1 MIESI
6 PRRSSHRAQPT
17 PSHAVRVVPHSDP
30 RIVAGGNRSGPN
42 GESGP
47 ERREPSHAAEGKP
60 RDQMLT
66 SDLGPGGTTILR
78 GPALPTWIRTATGET
93 LVELLERAVARS
105 ADKVALVM
113 RDGDAVERWT
123 YRELAERTG
132 RVASTLE
139 RLGVGPGVRVATWAP
154 NDPWLVAAYFA
165 IWQLG
170 AVVVPLDLR
179 MTPDVAARIGRA
191 AGASLLL
198 AGTSI
203 SVEEAESLEV
213 PVVRVTS
220 EILDPAGSGDAVPSH
235 TAGGP
240 STDRGAGGAV
250 TRDTL
255 AEILF
260 TSGTTS
266 DPKGVMITHGQMIH
280 NARIITLTAGGLR
293 RERALALIPLSH
305 AYGQMVPLFYG
316 LISGSQATYL
326 AAMTPARLIDA
337 LQRDQVTAITVVPQ
351 FLELIMARIESEA
364 RRQGSLDRLRRGRSL
379 ALRLHLPL
387 LVRRRLF
394 GDVLRGL
401 GGHLE
406 TLSCGGSRLPEELQ
420 LAWES
425 IGIRVVQ
432 GYGATECAAIAG
444 HTRQNRR
451 AGTVG
456 PPFTDVEVTI
466 AADGELLA
474 RGPNMTDGYWNRPR
488 EAAEMLAGGWVH
500 TGDAA
505 TIDRHGEVVIL
516 GRTRDRIALPNGLKV
531 YPQDVEDAL
540 LEGDAIRAAV
550 VLEGAPGQLAA
561 VIVPADHGT
570 TDESIDAAV
579 QVANGILAPHQR
591 VRRWRRWPDSD
602 FPRTHPFKVRREQVA
617 GWYLGEVRRTGE
629 GGGAARDRETG

>member
-1 MIESI
+1 
-6 PRRSSHRAQPT
+6 
-17 PSHAVRVVPHSDP
+17 
-30 RIVAGGNRSGPN
+30 
-42 GESGP
+42 
-47 ERREPSHAAEGKP
+47 
-60 RDQMLT
+60 MLT
-66 SDLGPGGTTILR
+66 SDLGPGGATVLR
-78 GPALPTWIRTATGET
+78 GPALPAWIRGVTGET
-93 LVELLERAVARS
+93 LVELLELAVARS
-105 ADKVALVM
+105 SEQVALVM

-123 YRELAERTG
+123 YRELREKTG
-132 RVASTLE
+132 RVADTLE
-139 RLGVGPGVRVATWAP
+139 RLGVGPGVRVVTWAP

-198 AGTSI
+198 AGTSV
-203 SVEEAESLEV
+203 SLEEAESLEV
-213 PVVRVTS
+213 PVVRVTR
-220 EILDPAGSGDAVPSH
+220 EALDSVGDGEAEPSRDP
-235 TAGGP
+235 GGP
-240 STDRGAGGAV
+240 PDRGAGVKV
-250 TRDTL
+250 TPDML

-316 LISGSQATYL
+316 LISGSRATYL

-337 LQRDQVTAITVVPQ
+337 LQRDEITAITVVPQ
-351 FLELIMARIESEA
+351 FLELIMARIEGEA
-364 RRQGSLDRLRRGRSL
+364 RRQGSLGRLRRGRSL

-387 LVRRRLF
+387 AVRRRMF
-394 GDVLRGL
+394 REVLRGI
-401 GGHLE
+401 GARHLE
-406 TLSCGGSRLPEELQ
+406 TLSCGGARLPEELQ

-425 IGIRVVQ
+425 MGVRVVQ

-451 AGTVG
+451 PGTVG
-456 PPFTDVEVTI
+456 PPFADVEITI
-466 AADGELLA
+466 APDGELLA
-474 RGPNMTDGYWNRPR
+474 RGPNMTGGYWNRPR
-488 EAAEMLAGGWVH
+488 ETAEMLAGGWVH

-505 TIDRHGEVVIL
+505 TVDRHGEVVIL

-531 YPQDVEDAL
+531 YPEDVEDAL
-540 LEGDAIRAAV
+540 LEGEAIRAAV

-561 VIVPADHGT
+561 VIVPADHRT

-579 QVANGILAPHQR
+579 QGANGALAPHQR
-591 VRRWRRWPDSD
+591 VRRWRRWPDAD
-602 FPRTHPFKVRREQVA
+602 FPRTHTFKVRRAQVA
-617 GWYLGEVRRTGE
+617 GWYLGEVRRIGE
-629 GGGAARDRETG
+629 DRAASADGETG

>member
-1 MIESI
+1 
-6 PRRSSHRAQPT
+6 
-17 PSHAVRVVPHSDP
+17 
-30 RIVAGGNRSGPN
+30 
-42 GESGP
+42 
-47 ERREPSHAAEGKP
+47 
-60 RDQMLT
+60 MLT
-66 SDLGPGGTTILR
+66 SDQGPGGTTILR
-78 GPALPTWIRTATGET
+78 GPALPTWIRAATGET

-123 YRELAERTG
+123 YRELAEKTG
-132 RVASTLE
+132 RVAGTLE
-139 RLGVGPGVRVATWAP
+139 RLGVGPGVRVVTWAP
-154 NDPWLVAAYFA
+154 NDPWIVAAYFA

-179 MTPDVAARIGRA
+179 MSPDVAARIGRA

-198 AGTSI
+198 AGTSV
-203 SVEEAESLEV
+203 SVEEAESLDV
-213 PVVRVTS
+213 PVVRVTH
-220 EILDPAGSGDAVPSH
+220 EALDPAGGDEAAPAPG
-235 TAGGP
+235 TGGRSVDGEP
-240 STDRGAGGAV
+240 RVVV
-250 TRDTL
+250 TPDML

-293 RERALALIPLSH
+293 HERALALIPLSH

-337 LQRDQVTAITVVPQ
+337 LHRDQVTAITVVPQ
-351 FLELIMARIESEA
+351 FLELIMARIEGEA
-364 RRQGSLDRLRRGRSL
+364 KRQGSLDRLRRGRSL
-379 ALRLHLPL
+379 ALRLRLPL
-387 LVRRRLF
+387 AVRRLLF
-394 GDVLRGL
+394 RDVFRGL

-406 TLSCGGSRLPEELQ
+406 TLSCGGARLPEELQ

-425 IGIRVVQ
+425 MGIRVVQ

-451 AGTVG
+451 PGTVG
-456 PPFTDVEVTI
+456 PPFADVEITI
-466 AADGELLA
+466 APDGELLA
-474 RGPNMTDGYWNRPR
+474 RGPNTTSGYWNRPR
-488 EAAEMLAGGWVH
+488 ETAEMLAGGWVH

-540 LEGDAIRAAV
+540 LQGDAIRAAV
-550 VLEGAPGQLAA
+550 VLEGAPGQIAA
-561 VIVPADHGT
+561 VVVPADHGT
-570 TDESIDAAV
+570 IDESIDAAV
-579 QVANGILAPHQR
+579 QAANGFLAPHQR
-591 VRRWRRWPDSD
+591 VRRWRRWPDAD
-602 FPRTHPFKVRREQVA
+602 FPRTHTLKVRREQVA
-617 GWYLGEVRRTGE
+617 GWYLGEIRRTGE
-629 GGGAARDRETG
+629 GGGAAPDRESG

>member
-1 MIESI
+1 
-6 PRRSSHRAQPT
+6 
-17 PSHAVRVVPHSDP
+17 
-30 RIVAGGNRSGPN
+30 
-42 GESGP
+42 
-47 ERREPSHAAEGKP
+47 
-60 RDQMLT
+60 MLT
-66 SDLGPGGTTILR
+66 SDQEPGGATVLR
-78 GPALPTWIRTATGET
+78 GPALPTWIRGITGET
-93 LVELLERAVARS
+93 LVELLDLAVARS
-105 ADKVALVM
+105 SEQVALVM

-123 YRELAERTG
+123 YRELAEKTA
-132 RVASTLE
+132 RVAGRLGH
-139 RLGVGPGVRVATWAP
+139 LGVGPGVRVVTWAP

-198 AGTSI
+198 AGTSV

-213 PVVRVTS
+213 PVVRVTR
-220 EILDPAGSGDAVPSH
+220 EALGPDGDGGAVPSNAPGVPSADRE
-235 TAGGP
+235 AGVK
-240 STDRGAGGAV
+240 V
-250 TRDTL
+250 TPDML

-266 DPKGVMITHGQMIH
+266 DPKGVTITHGQMIH

-293 RERALALIPLSH
+293 HERALALIPLSH

-316 LISGSQATYL
+316 LITGSQATYL

-337 LQRDQVTAITVVPQ
+337 LQRDEITAITVVPQ
-351 FLELIMARIESEA
+351 FLELIMARIEGEA
-364 RRQGSLDRLRRGRSL
+364 RRQGSLGRLRHGRSL

-387 LVRRRLF
+387 AVRRRLF
-394 GDVLRGL
+394 RDVLRGI
-401 GGHLE
+401 GGLHLE
-406 TLSCGGSRLPEELQ
+406 TLSCGGARLPEELQ

-425 IGIRVVQ
+425 MGVRVVQ

-451 AGTVG
+451 PGTVG
-456 PPFTDVEVTI
+456 PPFADVEIAI

-474 RGPNMTDGYWNRPR
+474 RGPNMTGGYWNRPR
-488 EAAEMLAGGWVH
+488 ETAEMLAGGWVH

-505 TIDRHGEVVIL
+505 TVDRHGEVVIL

-531 YPQDVEDAL
+531 YPEDVEDAL
-540 LEGDAIRAAV
+540 LEGEAIRAAV

-561 VIVPADHGT
+561 VIVPADHRT

-579 QVANGILAPHQR
+579 QAANGVLAPHQR
-591 VRRWRRWPDSD
+591 VRRWRRWPDAD
-602 FPRTHPFKVRREQVA
+602 FPRTHTFKVRRAQVA
-617 GWYLGEVRRTGE
+617 GWYLGEVRRIGE
-629 GGGAARDRETG
+629 DRAAAAGRESG

>member
-1 MIESI
+1 MLI
-6 PRRSSHRAQPT
+6 
-17 PSHAVRVVPHSDP
+17 SD
-30 RIVAGGNRSGPN
+30 
-42 GESGP
+42 E
-47 ERREPSHAAEGKP
+47 
-60 RDQMLT
+60 
-66 SDLGPGGTTILR
+66 GPGGARILR
-78 GPALPTWIRTATGET
+78 GPALPPWIRGITGET
-93 LVELLERAVARS
+93 LVELLELAVARS
-105 ADKVALVM
+105 SEQVALVM

-123 YRELAERTG
+123 YRELSEKTG
-132 RVASTLE
+132 RVAGTLE
-139 RLGVGPGVRVATWAP
+139 RLGIGPGVRVVTWAR

-191 AGASLLL
+191 AGASMLL
-198 AGTSI
+198 ADASV

-213 PVVRVTS
+213 PVVRVTR
-220 EILDPAGSGDAVPSH
+220 EALDPAGSGDAVPSR
-235 TAGGP
+235 APGGP
-240 STDRGAGGAV
+240 PDRGAGVKV
-250 TRDTL
+250 TPDML

-316 LISGSQATYL
+316 LISGSMAIYL

-337 LQRDQVTAITVVPQ
+337 LQHDQVTAITVVPQ
-351 FLELIMARIESEA
+351 FLELIMARIEGEA
-364 RRQGSLDRLRRGRSL
+364 RRRGSLDRLRRGRSL
-379 ALRLHLPL
+379 ALRLHLPIA
-387 LVRRRLF
+387 VRRRMF
-394 GDVLRGL
+394 RDVLL
-401 GGHLE
+401 GIGARHLE
-406 TLSCGGSRLPEELQ
+406 TLSCGGARLPEELQ

-425 IGIRVVQ
+425 MGVRVVQ

-451 AGTVG
+451 PGTVG
-456 PPFTDVEVTI
+456 PPFADVEITI
-466 AADGELLA
+466 APDGELLA

-488 EAAEMLAGGWVH
+488 ETAEMLAGGWVH

-505 TIDRHGEVVIL
+505 TVDRHGEVVIL

-531 YPQDVEDAL
+531 YPEDVEDAL
-540 LEGDAIRAAV
+540 LEGNTIRAAV

-570 TDESIDAAV
+570 TDASIDAAV
-579 QVANGILAPHQR
+579 QGANGALAPHQR
-591 VRRWRRWPDSD
+591 VRRWRRWPDAD
-602 FPRTHPFKVRREQVA
+602 FPRTHTFKVRRAQVA

-629 GGGAARDRETG
+629 AGGAARDRESG